1 MRINIGSRPLIGEQF
16 WSAENVVFVIL
27 LAYFFFGTY
36 VVQLPGIYMKEITKW
51 IPIFRAVGASVNI
64 GLNIYL
70 IPNYGVIGSAWA
82 TVVAFIAMSLSIF
95 LRTYKIF
102 PVAYNWIACSYPILF
117 MGIVFFTGDDV
128 FNRSIV
134 TFCYPI
140 GWYLFAINSEEKIIV
155 KSFIQ

>member
-1 MRINIGSRPLIGEQF
+1 MGFLGFVIVIVSLWIPEIMRINIGSRPLIGEQF

-82 TVVAFIAMSLSIF
+82 TVVAFIVMSLSIF

-102 PVAYNWIACSYPILF
+102 PVVYNCQNDQI
-117 MGIVFFTGDDV
+117 
-128 FNRSIV
+128 R
-134 TFCYPI
+134 
-140 GWYLFAINSEEKIIV
+140 
-155 KSFIQ
+155 Q